1 MFTVGKLRC
10 YCGPVLGGPED
21 FWQTT
26 LHVPIGRQAI
36 RKEKTRVSF
45 LALILGL
52 ASEAL
57 GHKFY
62 FLFICFSSP
71 SFVLG

>member
-10 YCGPVLGGPED
+10 YCGPVLGGLED

-26 LHVPIGRQAI
+26 LHVPIGKSSKRKRQECPVA
-36 RKEKTRVSF
+36 